1 MNNPIFTF
9 TGARPPLVCSLSDK
23 TELDTICTMRNAIFD
38 GADGF
43 LIHLERMDPAL
54 WTRDAMRRIFA
65 YAEDKPILT
74 LHYRGNT
81 LTDED
86 RAKIQLDAVAAGAGC
101 VDVMGDMFG
110 ACEGELTFDPAAME
124 QQARYIDEIHS
135 RGAQVMM
142 TSHLYK
148 FEQKEQILTRVLEME
163 RRGADI
169 VKIAMAVANEEELLA
184 SIEETTLMRKTLH
197 VPFLH
202 IAIGQWG
209 KVHRVM
215 APTLG
220 SCMVLCVQRYTP
232 AGHKDKPLLRA
243 TRAIYDNLDWHRF
256 RD

>member
-1 MNNPIFTF
+1 MNKPVFAF
-9 TGARPPLVCSLSDK
+9 TGAKPLLVCSLSDK
-23 TELDTICTMRNAIFD
+23 TEIDAVCTMRNAVFD

-74 LHYRGNT
+74 LHYRST
-81 LTDED
+81 ALTDEE
-86 RAKIQLDAVAAGAGC
+86 RARIQLEAVDAGAGC

-124 QQARYIDEIHS
+124 RQAWYIDEIHS

-142 TSHLYK
+142 TSHIGR
-148 FEQKEQILTRVLEME
+148 FETKDTLIPRVLEME

-169 VKIAMAVANEEELLA
+169 VKIAMAVANEDELLA
-184 SIEETTLMRKTLH
+184 SLEETVLMRRTLH

-202 IAIGQWG
+202 IATGQWG

-243 TRAIYDNLDWHRF
+243 TRAVYDNLDWHRF